1 MTTANAGTPNI
12 RELLRGILLRNTGM
26 QLSAAVIDQ
35 TVNQMMYVIPTPQ
48 EPPTLEQMQ
57 ELINLAYGLGWKDR
71 RYAIWNTTPPTVTI
85 APRPDGTWLF
95 LYDGKPRP

>member
-1 MTTANAGTPNI
+1 MNGNAGTPQTPEQLRETI
-12 RELLRGILLRNTGM
+12 RSIVERNRTTDPEVTVR
-26 QLSAAVIDQ
+26 QL
-35 TVNQMMYVIPTPQ
+35 MYVIPEPQ
-48 EPPTLEQMQ
+48 ELPTLEQMQ

>member
-1 MTTANAGTPNI
+1 MTNVNAGTQHI
-12 RELLRGILLRNTGM
+12 RQTIVDLINAEPTTGRSGEVADQILNLFPD
-26 QLSAAVIDQ
+26 L
-35 TVNQMMYVIPTPQ
+35 
-48 EPPTLEQMQ
+48 PTLDQMQ
-57 ELINLAYGLGWKDR
+57 ELINLAYALGWKDR

>member
-1 MTTANAGTPNI
+1 MDI
-12 RELLRGILLRNTGM
+12 REMIRDLIDAEPTTGR
-26 QLSAAVIDQ
+26 SGEIADQ
-35 TVNQMMYVIPTPQ
+35 IMSLFTSH
-48 EPPTLEQMQ
+48 ELPTLEQMQ

-71 RYAIWNTTPPTVTI
+71 KYAIWNTTPPTVTI

>member
-1 MTTANAGTPNI
+1 MNLINAEPTTGRAAEIADQIMALN
-12 RELLRGILLRNTGM
+12 EL
-26 QLSAAVIDQ
+26 
-35 TVNQMMYVIPTPQ
+35 
-48 EPPTLEQMQ
+48 PTLEQMQ

-85 APRPDGTWLF
+85 VPRPDGTWLF